1 MFNSAMI
8 KYDVNEETK
17 VVVASVE
24 GIAYDAIDTMLKTF
38 RRQNIILTESFMTI
52 EPGEPDEIGKVNWY
66 ETKFIKDHTTVC
78 KKYLLPNSLMSEAR
92 YDPDDPNK
100 FSIERGKQIARRRL
114 YDAYNKVF
122 KKALSEI
129 IASVVCAAND
139 MDDMVAVTEKR
150 MINFEYFEY
159 YDVFKHH
166 ESESMKL

>member
-1 MFNSAMI
+1 MI

-24 GIAYDAIDTMLKTF
+24 GIAYDAVNTMLKTL
-38 RRQNIILTESFMTI
+38 RRQNIIATESFMVI
-52 EPGEPDEIGKVNWY
+52 ESDESADIRKS
-66 ETKFIKDHTTVC
+66 KFTEIHSTVC
-78 KKYLLPNSLMSEAR
+78 KKYLLPNELKSEAH
-92 YDPDDPNK
+92 YDPQDPNE
-100 FSIERGKQIARRRL
+100 FSVERGKQIARRRL

-122 KKALSEI
+122 KKALNEI
-129 IASVVCAAND
+129 IASVVCAVND

-166 ESESMKL
+166 ESENMKL

>member
-24 GIAYDAIDTMLKTF
+24 GIAYDAINTMLKSL
-38 RRQNIILTESFMTI
+38 RRQNIIITESFMVI
-52 EPGEPDEIGKVNWY
+52 ESDESDDIRKS
-66 ETKFIKDHTTVC
+66 KFTEMHSTVC
-78 KKYLLPNSLMSEAR
+78 KKYLLPNELKSEAH
-92 YDPDDPNK
+92 YDPQDPNE
-100 FSIERGKQIARRRL
+100 FSVERGKQIARRRL

-122 KKALSEI
+122 KRALNEI
-129 IASVVCAAND
+129 IASVVCAVND
-139 MDDMVAVTEKR
+139 MDDMVAVTKKR

>member
-24 GIAYDAIDTMLKTF
+24 GIAYDAINTMMKTL
-38 RRQNIILTESFMTI
+38 RRQNIIATESFMVI
-52 EPGEPDEIGKVNWY
+52 ETDESDDIRKS
-66 ETKFIKDHTTVC
+66 KFTEIHSTVC
-78 KKYLLPNSLMSEAR
+78 KKYLLPNELKSEAH
-92 YDPDDPNK
+92 YDPQDPNE
-100 FSIERGKQIARRRL
+100 FSVERGKQIARRRL

-122 KKALSEI
+122 KRALNEI
-129 IASVVCAAND
+129 IASVVCAVND

-166 ESESMKL
+166 ETESMKL

>member
-24 GIAYDAIDTMLKTF
+24 GIAYDAVNTMLKAL
-38 RRQNIILTESFMTI
+38 RRQNIIATESFMVI
-52 EPGEPDEIGKVNWY
+52 ETDESDDIRKS
-66 ETKFIKDHTTVC
+66 KFTEMHSTVC
-78 KKYLLPNSLMSEAR
+78 KKYLLPNELKSEAH
-92 YDPDDPNK
+92 YDPQDPNE
-100 FSIERGKQIARRRL
+100 FSVERGKQIARRRL

-122 KKALSEI
+122 KRALNEI
-129 IASVVCAAND
+129 IASVVCAVND

-166 ESESMKL
+166 ETESMKL

>member
-24 GIAYDAIDTMLKTF
+24 GIAYDAIDTMLKTL
-38 RRQNIILTESFMTI
+38 RRQNIILTESFMTVQS
-52 EPGEPDEIGKVNWY
+52 GEVDEDGKVKWDDNEY
-66 ETKFIKDHTTVC
+66 TEEHTTVC

-92 YDPDDPNK
+92 YDPEDPNK
-100 FSIERGKQIARRRL
+100 FSVERGKQIARRRL

-122 KKALSEI
+122 KKALEAI
-129 IASVVCAAND
+129 IESTAAAIG
-139 MDDMVAVTEKR
+139 DMVEMNNVTDKR
-150 MINFEYFEY
+150 IINFEYFEY

>member
-8 KYDVNEETK
+8 KYDVNEDTK

-24 GIAYDAIDTMLKTF
+24 GIAYDAVNTMLKAL
-38 RRQNIILTESFMTI
+38 RRQNIITTESFMVI
-52 EPGEPDEIGKVNWY
+52 ESDESADIRKS
-66 ETKFIKDHTTVC
+66 KFTEMHSTVC
-78 KKYLLPNSLMSEAR
+78 KKYLLPNELKSEAH
-92 YDPDDPNK
+92 YDPQDPNE

-122 KKALSEI
+122 KRALNEI
-129 IASVVCAAND
+129 IASVVCAVND

-166 ESESMKL
+166 ESDSMKL

>member
-24 GIAYDAIDTMLKTF
+24 GIAYDAVNTMLKAL
-38 RRQNIILTESFMTI
+38 RRQNIIATESFMVI
-52 EPGEPDEIGKVNWY
+52 ESDESADIRKS
-66 ETKFIKDHTTVC
+66 KFTEMHSTVC
-78 KKYLLPNSLMSEAR
+78 KKYLLPNELKSEAH
-92 YDPDDPNK
+92 YDPQDPNE
-100 FSIERGKQIARRRL
+100 FSVERGKQIARRRL

-122 KKALSEI
+122 KRGLNEI
-129 IASVVCAAND
+129 IASVVCAVND

>member
-8 KYDVNEETK
+8 KYDVNEDTK

-24 GIAYDAIDTMLKTF
+24 GIAYDAVNTMLKAL
-38 RRQNIILTESFMTI
+38 RRQNIITTESFMVI
-52 EPGEPDEIGKVNWY
+52 ESDESADIRKS
-66 ETKFIKDHTTVC
+66 KFTEMHSTVC
-78 KKYLLPNSLMSEAR
+78 KKYLLPNELKSEAH
-92 YDPDDPNK
+92 YDPQDPNE
-100 FSIERGKQIARRRL
+100 FSVERGKQIARRRL

-122 KKALSEI
+122 KRALNEI
-129 IASVVCAAND
+129 IASVVCAVND

-166 ESESMKL
+166 ESDSMKL

>member
-24 GIAYDAIDTMLKTF
+24 GIAYDAINTMMKTL
-38 RRQNIILTESFMTI
+38 RRQNIIATESFMVI
-52 EPGEPDEIGKVNWY
+52 ETDESDDIRKS
-66 ETKFIKDHTTVC
+66 KFTEMHSTVC
-78 KKYLLPNSLMSEAR
+78 KKYLLPNELKSEAH
-92 YDPDDPNK
+92 YDPQDPNE
-100 FSIERGKQIARRRL
+100 FSVERGKQIARRRL

-122 KKALSEI
+122 KKALNEI
-129 IASVVCAAND
+129 IASVVCAVND

-166 ESESMKL
+166 ESENMKL

>member
-24 GIAYDAIDTMLKTF
+24 GIAYDAVNTMLKAL
-38 RRQNIILTESFMTI
+38 RRQNIIATESFMVI
-52 EPGEPDEIGKVNWY
+52 ESDESADIRKS
-66 ETKFIKDHTTVC
+66 KFTEMHSTVC
-78 KKYLLPNSLMSEAR
+78 KKYLLPNELKSEAH
-92 YDPDDPNK
+92 YDPQDPNK

-122 KKALSEI
+122 KRALNEI
-129 IASVVCAAND
+129 IASVVCAVND

>member
-24 GIAYDAIDTMLKTF
+24 GIAYDAINTMLKTL
-38 RRQNIILTESFMTI
+38 RRQNIIATESFMVI
-52 EPGEPDEIGKVNWY
+52 ESDESDDIRKS
-66 ETKFIKDHTTVC
+66 KFTEMHSTVC
-78 KKYLLPNSLMSEAR
+78 KKYLLPNELKSEAH
-92 YDPDDPNK
+92 YDPQDPNE
-100 FSIERGKQIARRRL
+100 FSVERGKQIARRRL

-122 KKALSEI
+122 KRALNEI
-129 IASVVCAAND
+129 IASVVCAVND

>member
-24 GIAYDAIDTMLKTF
+24 GIAYDAINTMLKTL
-38 RRQNIILTESFMTI
+38 RRQNIIATESFMVI
-52 EPGEPDEIGKVNWY
+52 ESDESADIRKS
-66 ETKFIKDHTTVC
+66 KFTEMHSTVC
-78 KKYLLPNSLMSEAR
+78 KKYLLPNELKSEAH
-92 YDPDDPNK
+92 YDPQDPNE
-100 FSIERGKQIARRRL
+100 FSVERGKQIARRRL

-122 KKALSEI
+122 KRALNEI
-129 IASVVCAAND
+129 IASVVCAVND

-150 MINFEYFEY
+150 MMNFEYFEY

>member
-24 GIAYDAIDTMLKTF
+24 GIAYDAVNTMLKTL
-38 RRQNIILTESFMTI
+38 RRQNIITTESFMVI
-52 EPGEPDEIGKVNWY
+52 ESDESADIRKS
-66 ETKFIKDHTTVC
+66 KFTEMHSTVC
-78 KKYLLPNSLMSEAR
+78 KKYLLPNELKSEAH
-92 YDPDDPNK
+92 YDPQDPNE
-100 FSIERGKQIARRRL
+100 FSVERGKQIARRRL

-122 KKALSEI
+122 KKALNEI

-166 ESESMKL
+166 ETESMKL

>member
-24 GIAYDAIDTMLKTF
+24 GIAYDAVNTMLKAL
-38 RRQNIILTESFMTI
+38 RRQNIIATESFMVI
-52 EPGEPDEIGKVNWY
+52 ESDESADIRKS
-66 ETKFIKDHTTVC
+66 KFTEMHSTVC
-78 KKYLLPNSLMSEAR
+78 KKYLLPNELKSEAH
-92 YDPDDPNK
+92 YDPQDPNE

-122 KKALSEI
+122 KRALNEI
-129 IASVVCAAND
+129 IASVVCAVND

-159 YDVFKHH
+159 YDVFKYH

>member
-24 GIAYDAIDTMLKTF
+24 GIAYDAVNTMLKTL
-38 RRQNIILTESFMTI
+38 RRQNIITTESFMVI
-52 EPGEPDEIGKVNWY
+52 ETDESDDIRKS
-66 ETKFIKDHTTVC
+66 KFTEMHSTVC
-78 KKYLLPNSLMSEAR
+78 KKYLLPNELKSEAH
-92 YDPDDPNK
+92 YDPQDHNE
-100 FSIERGKQIARRRL
+100 FSVERGKQIARRRL

-122 KKALSEI
+122 KRALSEI
-129 IASVVCAAND
+129 IASVVCAVND

-166 ESESMKL
+166 ETESMKL

>member
-17 VVVASVE
+17 IVVASVE
-24 GIAYDAIDTMLKTF
+24 GIAYDAINTMLKTL
-38 RRQNIILTESFMTI
+38 RRQNIIATESFMVI
-52 EPGEPDEIGKVNWY
+52 ESDESADIRKS
-66 ETKFIKDHTTVC
+66 KFTEMHSTVC
-78 KKYLLPNSLMSEAR
+78 KKYLLPNELKSEAH
-92 YDPDDPNK
+92 YDPQDPNE

-122 KKALSEI
+122 KRALNEI
-129 IASVVCAAND
+129 IASVVCAVND

>member
-24 GIAYDAIDTMLKTF
+24 GIAYDAVNTMLKAL
-38 RRQNIILTESFMTI
+38 RRQNIITTESFMVI
-52 EPGEPDEIGKVNWY
+52 ESDESADIRKS
-66 ETKFIKDHTTVC
+66 KFTEMHSTVC
-78 KKYLLPNSLMSEAR
+78 KKYLLPNELKSEAH
-92 YDPDDPNK
+92 YDPQDPNE

-122 KKALSEI
+122 KRALNEI
-129 IASVVCAAND
+129 IASVVCAVND

-166 ESESMKL
+166 ESENMKL

>member
-24 GIAYDAIDTMLKTF
+24 GIAYDAINTMLKTL
-38 RRQNIILTESFMTI
+38 RRQNIIATESFMVI
-52 EPGEPDEIGKVNWY
+52 ESDESADIHKS
-66 ETKFIKDHTTVC
+66 KFTEMHSTVC
-78 KKYLLPNSLMSEAR
+78 KKYLLPNELKSEAH
-92 YDPDDPNK
+92 YDPQDPNE
-100 FSIERGKQIARRRL
+100 FSVERGKQIARRRL

-122 KKALSEI
+122 KRALNEI
-129 IASVVCAAND
+129 ITSVVCAVND

>member
-24 GIAYDAIDTMLKTF
+24 GIAYDAVNTMLKAL
-38 RRQNIILTESFMTI
+38 RRQNIIATESFMVI
-52 EPGEPDEIGKVNWY
+52 ESDESADIRKS
-66 ETKFIKDHTTVC
+66 KFTEMHSTVC
-78 KKYLLPNSLMSEAR
+78 KKYLLPNELKSEAH
-92 YDPDDPNK
+92 YDPQDPNE

-122 KKALSEI
+122 KRALNEI
-129 IASVVCAAND
+129 ITSIVCATND

-159 YDVFKHH
+159 YDVFKYH
-166 ESESMKL
+166 ESDSMKL

>member
-24 GIAYDAIDTMLKTF
+24 GIAYDAINTMMKTL
-38 RRQNIILTESFMTI
+38 RRQNIIATESFMVI
-52 EPGEPDEIGKVNWY
+52 ETDESDDIRKS
-66 ETKFIKDHTTVC
+66 KFTEMHSTVC
-78 KKYLLPNSLMSEAR
+78 KKYLLPNELKSEAH
-92 YDPDDPNK
+92 YDPQDPNE
-100 FSIERGKQIARRRL
+100 FSVERGKQIARRRL

-122 KKALSEI
+122 KRALNEI
-129 IASVVCAAND
+129 IASVVCAVND

-166 ESESMKL
+166 ETESMKL

>member
-52 EPGEPDEIGKVNWY
+52 ESGEPDENGKYNLD
-66 ETKFIKDHTTVC
+66 ESKFIEEHTTVC

-92 YDPDDPNK
+92 YDPEDPNE

-122 KKALSEI
+122 KKALEAIVEST
-129 IASVVCAAND
+129 AAAIG
-139 MDDMVAVTEKR
+139 DMVEMNNVTEKR

>member
-24 GIAYDAIDTMLKTF
+24 GIAYDAVNTMLKAL
-38 RRQNIILTESFMTI
+38 RRQNIITTESFMVI
-52 EPGEPDEIGKVNWY
+52 ESDESADIRKS
-66 ETKFIKDHTTVC
+66 KFTEMHSTVC
-78 KKYLLPNSLMSEAR
+78 KKYLLPNELKSEAH
-92 YDPDDPNK
+92 YDPQDPNE
-100 FSIERGKQIARRRL
+100 FSVERGKQIARRRL

-122 KKALSEI
+122 KRALNEI
-129 IASVVCAAND
+129 IASVVCAVND

-159 YDVFKHH
+159 YDVFKYH

>member
-24 GIAYDAIDTMLKTF
+24 GIAYDAVNTMLKTL
-38 RRQNIILTESFMTI
+38 RRQNIIATESFMVI
-52 EPGEPDEIGKVNWY
+52 ESDESADIRKS
-66 ETKFIKDHTTVC
+66 KFTEMHSTVC
-78 KKYLLPNSLMSEAR
+78 KKYLLPNELKSEAH
-92 YDPDDPNK
+92 YDPQDPNE
-100 FSIERGKQIARRRL
+100 FSVERGKQIARRRL

-122 KKALSEI
+122 KKALNEI
-129 IASVVCAAND
+129 IASVVCAVND

-166 ESESMKL
+166 ETESMKL

>member
-24 GIAYDAIDTMLKTF
+24 GIAYDAINTMLKAL
-38 RRQNIILTESFMTI
+38 RRQNIIATESFMVI
-52 EPGEPDEIGKVNWY
+52 ESDESADIRKS
-66 ETKFIKDHTTVC
+66 KFTEMHSTVC
-78 KKYLLPNSLMSEAR
+78 KKYLLPNELKSEAH
-92 YDPDDPNK
+92 YDPQDPNE
-100 FSIERGKQIARRRL
+100 FSVERGKQIARRRL

-122 KKALSEI
+122 KRALNEI
-129 IASVVCAAND
+129 IASVVCAVND

-159 YDVFKHH
+159 YDVFKYH

>member
-24 GIAYDAIDTMLKTF
+24 GIAYDAVNTMLKAL
-38 RRQNIILTESFMTI
+38 RRQNIIATESFMVI
-52 EPGEPDEIGKVNWY
+52 ETDESDDIRKS
-66 ETKFIKDHTTVC
+66 KFTEIHSTVC
-78 KKYLLPNSLMSEAR
+78 KKYLLPNELKSEAH
-92 YDPDDPNK
+92 YDPQDPNE
-100 FSIERGKQIARRRL
+100 FSVERGKQIARRRL

-122 KKALSEI
+122 KRALNEI
-129 IASVVCAAND
+129 IASVVCAVND

-166 ESESMKL
+166 ETESMKL

>member
-24 GIAYDAIDTMLKTF
+24 GIAYDAVNTMLKAL
-38 RRQNIILTESFMTI
+38 RRQNIITTESFMVI
-52 EPGEPDEIGKVNWY
+52 ESDESADIRKS
-66 ETKFIKDHTTVC
+66 KFTEMHSTVC
-78 KKYLLPNSLMSEAR
+78 KKYLLPNELKSEAH
-92 YDPDDPNK
+92 YDPQDPNE

-122 KKALSEI
+122 KRALNEI
-129 IASVVCAAND
+129 IASVVCAVND
-139 MDDMVAVTEKR
+139 MDDTVAVTEKR

-159 YDVFKHH
+159 YDVFKYH

>member
-24 GIAYDAIDTMLKTF
+24 GIAYDAVNTMLKAL
-38 RRQNIILTESFMTI
+38 RRQNIITTESFMVI
-52 EPGEPDEIGKVNWY
+52 ESDESADIRKS
-66 ETKFIKDHTTVC
+66 KFTEIHSTVC
-78 KKYLLPNSLMSEAR
+78 KKYLLPNELKSEAH
-92 YDPDDPNK
+92 YDPQDPNE
-100 FSIERGKQIARRRL
+100 FSVERGKQIARRRL
-114 YDAYNKVF
+114 YDAYNNVF
-122 KKALSEI
+122 KRALNEI
-129 IASVVCAAND
+129 IASVVCAVND

>member
-24 GIAYDAIDTMLKTF
+24 GIAYDAVNTMLKTL
-38 RRQNIILTESFMTI
+38 RRQNIITTESFMVI
-52 EPGEPDEIGKVNWY
+52 ETDESDDIRKS
-66 ETKFIKDHTTVC
+66 KFTEMHSTVC
-78 KKYLLPNSLMSEAR
+78 KKYLLPNELKSEAH
-92 YDPDDPNK
+92 YDPQDPNE
-100 FSIERGKQIARRRL
+100 FSVERGKQIARRRL

-122 KKALSEI
+122 KRALSEI
-129 IASVVCAAND
+129 IASVVCAVND

-166 ESESMKL
+166 ETESMKL

>member
-24 GIAYDAIDTMLKTF
+24 GIAYDAVNTMLKAL
-38 RRQNIILTESFMTI
+38 RRQNIIATESFMVI
-52 EPGEPDEIGKVNWY
+52 ESDESADIRKS
-66 ETKFIKDHTTVC
+66 KFTEMHSTVC
-78 KKYLLPNSLMSEAR
+78 KKYLLPNELKSEAH
-92 YDPDDPNK
+92 YDPQDPNE
-100 FSIERGKQIARRRL
+100 FSVERGKQIARRRL

-122 KKALSEI
+122 KRALNEI
-129 IASVVCAAND
+129 IASVVCAVND
-139 MDDMVAVTEKR
+139 MDDIVAVTEKR

-159 YDVFKHH
+159 YDVFKYH

>member
-24 GIAYDAIDTMLKTF
+24 GIAYDAVNTMLKTL
-38 RRQNIILTESFMTI
+38 RRQNIIATESFMVI
-52 EPGEPDEIGKVNWY
+52 ESDESADIRKS
-66 ETKFIKDHTTVC
+66 KFTEMHSTVC
-78 KKYLLPNSLMSEAR
+78 KKYLLPNELKSEAH
-92 YDPDDPNK
+92 YDPQDPNE

-122 KKALSEI
+122 KRALNEI
-129 IASVVCAAND
+129 IASVVCAVND

>member
-24 GIAYDAIDTMLKTF
+24 GIAYDAVNTMLKSL
-38 RRQNIILTESFMTI
+38 RRQNIITTESFMVI
-52 EPGEPDEIGKVNWY
+52 ESDESDDIRKS
-66 ETKFIKDHTTVC
+66 KFTEMHSTVC
-78 KKYLLPNSLMSEAR
+78 KKYLLPNELKSEAH
-92 YDPDDPNK
+92 YDPQDPNE
-100 FSIERGKQIARRRL
+100 FSVERGKQIARRRL

-122 KKALSEI
+122 KRALNEI
-129 IASVVCAAND
+129 IASVVCAVND

>member
-24 GIAYDAIDTMLKTF
+24 VIAYDAVNTMLKAL
-38 RRQNIILTESFMTI
+38 RRQNIIATESFMVI
-52 EPGEPDEIGKVNWY
+52 ESDESADIRKS
-66 ETKFIKDHTTVC
+66 KFTEMHSTVC
-78 KKYLLPNSLMSEAR
+78 KKYLLPNELKSEAH
-92 YDPDDPNK
+92 YDPQDPNE

-122 KKALSEI
+122 KRALNEI
-129 IASVVCAAND
+129 IASVVCAVND

>member
-24 GIAYDAIDTMLKTF
+24 GIAYDAVNTMLKTL
-38 RRQNIILTESFMTI
+38 RRQNIIATESYMVI
-52 EPGEPDEIGKVNWY
+52 ETDDSNDIRKS
-66 ETKFIKDHTTVC
+66 KFTEVHSTVC
-78 KKYLLPNSLMSEAR
+78 KKYLLPNELKSEAH
-92 YDPDDPNK
+92 YDPEDPNE

-114 YDAYNKVF
+114 YDSYNRAF
-122 KKALSEI
+122 KKALTEI
-129 IASVVCAAND
+129 IASVICAAND

>member
-24 GIAYDAIDTMLKTF
+24 GIAYDAINTMLKTL
-38 RRQNIILTESFMTI
+38 RRQNIIATESFMVI
-52 EPGEPDEIGKVNWY
+52 ESDESADIRKS
-66 ETKFIKDHTTVC
+66 KFTEMHSTVC
-78 KKYLLPNSLMSEAR
+78 KKYLLPNELKSEAH
-92 YDPDDPNK
+92 YDPQDPNE

-122 KKALSEI
+122 KRALNEI
-129 IASVVCAAND
+129 IASVVCAVND
-139 MDDMVAVTEKR
+139 MDDIVAVTEKR

>member
-24 GIAYDAIDTMLKTF
+24 GIAYDAINTMLKAL
-38 RRQNIILTESFMTI
+38 RRQNIITTESFMVI
-52 EPGEPDEIGKVNWY
+52 ESDESADIRKS
-66 ETKFIKDHTTVC
+66 KFTEMHSTVC
-78 KKYLLPNSLMSEAR
+78 KKYLLPNELKSEAH
-92 YDPDDPNK
+92 YDPQDPNE

-122 KKALSEI
+122 KRALNEI
-129 IASVVCAAND
+129 IASVVCAVND

-159 YDVFKHH
+159 YDVFKYH

>member
-24 GIAYDAIDTMLKTF
+24 GIAYDAVNTMLKAL
-38 RRQNIILTESFMTI
+38 RRQNIIATESFMVI
-52 EPGEPDEIGKVNWY
+52 ESDESADIRKS
-66 ETKFIKDHTTVC
+66 KFTEMHSTVC
-78 KKYLLPNSLMSEAR
+78 KKYLLPNELNSEAH
-92 YDPDDPNK
+92 YDPQDPNE
-100 FSIERGKQIARRRL
+100 FSVERGKQIARRRL

-122 KKALSEI
+122 KRALNEI
-129 IASVVCAAND
+129 IASVVCAVND

-159 YDVFKHH
+159 YDVFKYH

>member
-17 VVVASVE
+17 VIVASVE
-24 GIAYDAIDTMLKTF
+24 GIAYDAIDTMLKAF

-52 EPGEPDEIGKVNWY
+52 TSGEPDESGKVNWDD
-66 ETKFIKDHTTVC
+66 TKFTEEHTTVC

-100 FSIERGKQIARRRL
+100 FSVERGKQIARRRL
-114 YDAYNKVF
+114 YDAYNKIF
-122 KKALSEI
+122 KKALEAIVEST
-129 IASVVCAAND
+129 AAVIG
-139 MDDMVAVTEKR
+139 DMVEMNNVTEKR

>member
-24 GIAYDAIDTMLKTF
+24 GIAYDVVNTMLKAL
-38 RRQNIILTESFMTI
+38 RRQNIITTESFMVI
-52 EPGEPDEIGKVNWY
+52 ESDESDDIRKS
-66 ETKFIKDHTTVC
+66 KFTEMHSTVC
-78 KKYLLPNSLMSEAR
+78 KKYLLPNELKSEAH
-92 YDPDDPNK
+92 YDPQDPNE
-100 FSIERGKQIARRRL
+100 FSVERGKQIARRRL

-122 KKALSEI
+122 KRALNEI
-129 IASVVCAAND
+129 IASVVCAVND